1 MRDYPLTGVMYI
13 HGEYDGDKGDVNGAR
28 TGEFIHRIYA
38 RFLRHFLK
46 DSEYYRLMY
55 GTHSIP
61 GVELYTF

>member
-46 DSEYYRLMY
+46 DSESNFKMIKLSRA
-55 GTHSIP
+55 SFCN
-61 GVELYTF
+61 ER